1 MNIESVKMDFSVR
14 DIKMGVDNIA
24 NGNSIIRKW
33 CIGGQ
38 AGLQVSQSTCS
49 LSIPT
54 AEAALNL
61 FINSNAQELLK
72 EMKPTIRAKLVTILT
87 NFMDKLFERIPLDYW
102 LTD

>member
-1 MNIESVKMDFSVR
+1 MTSFPINV
-14 DIKMGVDNIA
+14 
-24 NGNSIIRKW
+24 
-33 CIGGQ
+33 
-38 AGLQVSQSTCS
+38 
-49 LSIPT
+49 LSFYSP